1 MSLPFQFIANKTQ
14 SHNNDLSWLYEL
26 VLPNQVILLLTSCS
40 PSELASSS
48 DYIANKRNYI
58 KKWLFCTMKLTTEG
72 GALTNSKERPIVRC
86 NPPSVFLNRHQIEI
100 RAYDPL
106 SRA

>member
-26 VLPNQVILLLTSCS
+26 VLPNQVILLLASCS
-40 PSELASSS
+40 PAELASSS
-48 DYIANKRNYI
+48 DYSANKRNYI
-58 KKWLFCTMKLTTEG
+58 EKWLFCNKMLTTEG
-72 GALTNSKERPIVRC
+72 GALSASKVGPIVRY

-106 SRA
+106 SR

>member
-14 SHNNDLSWLYEL
+14 SHNNNLSWLYEL

-40 PSELASSS
+40 PAELASSS
-48 DYIANKRNYI
+48 DYIANKQNNI
-58 KKWLFCTMKLTTEG
+58 EKCLFCNKKLTTEG
-72 GALTNSKERPIVRC
+72 GALTKTKERPIVRC

-100 RAYDPL
+100 RAKDPL
-106 SRA
+106 LRA